1 MFYDDEGVDDKVV
14 YKGEGKDG
22 VFFIV
27 KDVDF
32 FTIQQYDKEEY
43 ERNKVEFQ
51 FFNGNR

>member
-1 MFYDDEGVDDKVV
+1 MTYIDKAVEDKVV

-32 FTIQQYDKEEY
+32 YTMQQYDKEEP
-43 ERNKVEFQ
+43 ERNKVEFY
-51 FFNGNR
+51 FHNGNV